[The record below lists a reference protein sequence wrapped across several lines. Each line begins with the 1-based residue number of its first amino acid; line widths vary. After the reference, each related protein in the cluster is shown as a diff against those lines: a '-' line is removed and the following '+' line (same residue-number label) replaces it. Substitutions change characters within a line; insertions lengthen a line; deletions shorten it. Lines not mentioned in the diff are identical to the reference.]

1 MRLNDEQ
8 IDSIHACVAEHLGAS
23 ARLWLF
29 GSRLDDS
36 SKGGDVD
43 LYVEAPTCELMQ
55 EVRCKMALEAKLDLA
70 VDLIVRKPG
79 DTSVIA
85 RIAKAEGRVL

>member
-1 MRLNDEQ
+1 M
-8 IDSIHACVAEHLGAS
+8 
-23 ARLWLF
+23 
-29 GSRLDDS
+29 
-36 SKGGDVD
+36 D
-43 LYVEAPTCELMQ
+43 LYVEAPACELMQ

>member
-1 MRLNDEQ
+1 MRLNAEQ
-8 IDSIHACVAEHLGAS
+8 IDGIHACVAEHLGIS

-43 LYVEAPTCELMQ
+43 LYVETPACELMQ